1 MVASVT
7 SRISRV
13 AIDGEEAV
21 MRVDYAR
28 VLPDV
33 QTAMLGLEQVVH
45 NSTLEPRIVELI
57 KLRAS
62 QINGCAR
69 CVQIHTHAART
80 LGEDQERLDLVA
92 VWPEAPVFT
101 PAERAA
107 LRWCETLTL
116 VAERGAPDDAYNELA
131 THFEPEQVAALTL
144 AVAAINTW
152 NRLNIGFG
160 IPAHGQPPQH
170 SMTQVVPSAAGPNP
184 GARP

>member
-1 MVASVT
+1 
-7 SRISRV
+7 
-13 AIDGEEAV
+13 

-28 VLPDV
+28 VLPAA

-45 NSTLEPRIVELI
+45 NSTLEPRIIEII

-69 CVQIHTHAART
+69 CVQIHTRAART
-80 LGEDQERLDLVA
+80 FGEDQERLDLVA
-92 VWPEAPVFT
+92 VWPETPVFT

-107 LRWCETLTL
+107 LRWCESLTL
-116 VAERGAPDDAYNELA
+116 VAERGASDDAYNELA
-131 THFEPEQVAALTL
+131 THFEPEQIAALTL
-144 AVAAINTW
+144 AVAAINAW

-160 IPAHGQPPQH
+160 VPAHGPPPRH
-170 SMTQVVPSAAGPNP
+170 STTEAVPSAAGPNP